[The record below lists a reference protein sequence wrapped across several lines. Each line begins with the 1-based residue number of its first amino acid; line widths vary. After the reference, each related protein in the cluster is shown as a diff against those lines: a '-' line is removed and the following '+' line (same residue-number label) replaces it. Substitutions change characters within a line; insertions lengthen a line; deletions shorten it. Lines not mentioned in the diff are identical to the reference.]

1 MNYLENVKVAMQ
13 SVKSNKLR
21 TFLTALIIAFGL
33 MALVGILTSI
43 DAIKSSLNNTFSSMG
58 SNSFTIRNRG
68 IGIRIGGNGSRPKQ
82 YKSITYQEALTF
94 KSRFNYPAII
104 SVNTFA
110 TFAATANS

>member
-43 DAIKSSLNNTFSSMG
+43 DAMADWVAQV
-58 SNSFTIRNRG
+58 
-68 IGIRIGGNGSRPKQ
+68 IGVVADDANAKA
-82 YKSITYQEALTF
+82 K
-94 KSRFNYPAII
+94 RFYL
-104 SVNTFA
+104 
-110 TFAATANS
+110 